1 MKSSHRINP
10 RIIVVVSADAEWR
23 IVENTYPG
31 ITKAVSPFGCW
42 FAASAGQFPFLF
54 FQGGWGKISAAAST
68 QYAIQRWNPRL
79 IINLGTCGGL
89 KGMICK
95 GEILLVEET
104 IIYDLIEL
112 MGDQQEALAHYTTK
126 LDLSWL
132 QTPYPIPVQRG
143 RLVSADRDICP
154 ADIPL
159 LQSGFGA
166 TASDWE
172 SGAIA
177 WVAKHNN
184 VPCLIL
190 RGVSDLVDQLA
201 GGEAYGDPAR
211 FIEGTKFVM
220 QTLLQSLPGWLQSAR
235 KVIEG

>member
-1 MKSSHRINP
+1 MKSGHPIHP
-10 RIIVVVSADAEWR
+10 RLVVIISADAEWR
-23 IVENTYPG
+23 IVEDAYPG
-31 ITKAVSPFGCW
+31 ITKSVSPFGCW
-42 FAASAGQFPFLF
+42 FVASAGQYPILF

-79 IINLGTCGGL
+79 VINLGTCGGING
-89 KGMICK
+89 KICTD
-95 GEILLVEET
+95 EILLVEET
-104 IIYDLIEL
+104 IVYDVLEL

-132 QTPYPIPVQRG
+132 QAPYPIPIKRG

-177 WVAKHNN
+177 WVAKQNN

-190 RGVSDLVDQLA
+190 RGVSDLVDQSA
-201 GGEAYGDPAR
+201 GGEAYGNPDR
-211 FIEGTKFVM
+211 FIEGTNLVM
-220 QTLLQSLPGWLQSAR
+220 QTLVQSLPGWLQSAR
-235 KVIEG
+235 GVIEG

>member
-1 MKSSHRINP
+1 MKSSHCINP
-10 RIIVVVSADAEWR
+10 RIVVVVSADAEWR
-23 IVENTYPG
+23 IVEDTYPG

-42 FAASAGQFPFLF
+42 FVASAGQFPILF

-79 IINLGTCGGL
+79 LINLGTCGGFNG
-89 KGMICK
+89 KICK

-104 IIYDLIEL
+104 IVYDLIEL
-112 MGDQQEALAHYTTK
+112 MGDQQGALAHSTTK

-132 QTPYPIPVQRG
+132 QTPYPIPAQRG

-154 ADIPL
+154 TDITS
-159 LQSGFGA
+159 LQSKFTA

-177 WVAKHNN
+177 WVAKHND

-190 RGVSDLVDQLA
+190 RGVSDLVDQSA
-201 GGEAYGDPAR
+201 GGEFYSDPDR
-211 FIEGTKFVM
+211 FIKGTKFVM

-235 KVIEG
+235 KVIEI